1 MRKTIIWQI
10 HSQAIEDAAG
20 IWWPIYNE
28 IPTLAEAQETLA
40 LEQREDARCND
51 YSRRLKIV
59 RVESTRQEFDEIS

>member
-1 MRKTIIWQI
+1 MKKTVIWQI
-10 HSQAIEDAAG
+10 HSQGIKDAKG

-40 LEQREDARCND
+40 LEQREDARRND
-51 YSRRLKIV
+51 CSHRLKIV